1 MALMVLEGSGDSKR
15 RDQRVGARGASSLK
29 VTDAFWYALL
39 AFLVTGSTWGYT
51 SDDIWYLIG
60 TALGVILGA
69 VSILSKKY
77 SGRELG
83 LSCGMIVLSIIVA
96 LSSHSLTLLL
106 TSVLVVSSK
115 EMRLD
120 AILRAFLVVKAA
132 SLISLIVFGLLGLV
146 DVEAV
151 SHYSALAGGTI
162 VRQSVNGVA
171 TNILHLGLF
180 TLFVLL
186 AALKQERLG
195 FVSYLAM
202 MAVNIVFYRCVSY
215 SSAGILVTG
224 CAILL
229 AMGVRYSG
237 VVASALC
244 RFGCFV
250 VPLTVAFF
258 LYTGYQFDGTG
269 WIAELNHLMTG
280 RIAYNHYWLTAIGP
294 TLFGVNPAGA
304 PAAFDNSVV
313 YLTVGLGVFAAM
325 AVLAGYFLAMR
336 RLGRSR
342 DVYLLLAVFM
352 FYAFSMSESVLPSA
366 VVNPS
371 LFIVVAAISPGFYKS
386 LEETTRM
393 KTVETQPLAVPNN

>member
-1 MALMVLEGSGDSKR
+1 MALMMLEGSGDSRR
-15 RDQRVGARGASSLK
+15 RDRRVGVRDASSLK

-51 SDDIWYLIG
+51 SDDMWYLIG
-60 TALGVILGA
+60 TALGVILGV

-83 LSCGMIVLSIIVA
+83 LSFGMVLLSIAVA
-96 LSSHSLTLLL
+96 LSSRSLTLLL
-106 TSVLVVSSK
+106 TSVLVVASK

-120 AILRAFLVVKAA
+120 AILRAFLVVKAM
-132 SLISLIVFGLLGLV
+132 SFISLIVFGLLGLV

-162 VRQSVNGVA
+162 VRQSLNGVA

-180 TLFVLL
+180 ALFVLL
-186 AALKQERLG
+186 IALKRDKLR
-195 FVSYLAM
+195 FASYLVM
-202 MAVNIVFYRCVSY
+202 MAINIVFYRYVSY

-237 VVASALC
+237 VVAKALC
-244 RFGCFV
+244 RFGYLIVPFTV
-250 VPLTVAFF
+250 VFF
-258 LYTGYQFDGTG
+258 IYTGYQYDGTG

-280 RIAYNHYWLTAIGP
+280 RIAYNHYWLTEIGP

-313 YLTVGLGVFAAM
+313 YLMVGLGIFAAV
-325 AVLAGYFLAMR
+325 AVLAGYFFAMR
-336 RLGRSR
+336 RLGHSR
-342 DVYLLLAVFM
+342 DFYLLVAVFM
-352 FYAFSMSESVLPSA
+352 FYVFSMSESVLPSA

-371 LFIVVAAISPGFYKS
+371 LFIVVAAISPGFYKT
-386 LEETTRM
+386 LETNGTDASA
-393 KTVETQPLAVPNN
+393 ETQPWTGPNY

>member
-1 MALMVLEGSGDSKR
+1 MSLMMLGGLSDSKR
-15 RDQRVGARGASSLK
+15 RDRHVGAGGASSLK

-39 AFLVTGSTWGYT
+39 AFLVAGSTWGYT
-51 SDDIWYLIG
+51 SDDMWYLIG
-60 TALGVILGA
+60 TALGVILGV
-69 VSILSKKY
+69 VSILSKRY

-83 LSCGMIVLSIIVA
+83 LSFGMVGLSIVVA

-106 TSVLVVSSK
+106 TSVLVVASK
-115 EMRLD
+115 EMKLD
-120 AILRAFLVVKAA
+120 TILRAFLVVKAV
-132 SLISLIVFGLLGLV
+132 SLIFLIVFGLLGLV

-195 FVSYLAM
+195 LVSYLAM
-202 MAVNIVFYRCVSY
+202 MAINIVFYRYVSY
-215 SSAGILVTG
+215 SSAGLLVTG

-229 AMGVRYSG
+229 AIGVRYSG
-237 VVASALC
+237 VVARALC
-244 RFGCFV
+244 RFGCLV
-250 VPLTVAFF
+250 VPFTVVFF

-280 RIAYNHYWLTAIGP
+280 RIAYNHYWLTVIGP

-313 YLTVGLGVFAAM
+313 YLIVGLGVFAAM
-325 AVLAGYFLAMR
+325 AVLAGYFLTMR
-336 RLGRSR
+336 RLGRRR
-342 DVYLLLAVFM
+342 DAYLLLAVFM

-386 LEETTRM
+386 YEEATRM
-393 KTVETQPLAVPNN
+393 QVVETQPLAVPNN

>member
-1 MALMVLEGSGDSKR
+1 M
-15 RDQRVGARGASSLK
+15 
-29 VTDAFWYALL
+29 
-39 AFLVTGSTWGYT
+39 
-51 SDDIWYLIG
+51 
-60 TALGVILGA
+60 
-69 VSILSKKY
+69 
-77 SGRELG
+77 
-83 LSCGMIVLSIIVA
+83 
-96 LSSHSLTLLL
+96 
-106 TSVLVVSSK
+106 
-115 EMRLD
+115 
-120 AILRAFLVVKAA
+120 
-132 SLISLIVFGLLGLV
+132 
-146 DVEAV
+146 
-151 SHYSALAGGTI
+151 
-162 VRQSVNGVA
+162 A

-393 KTVETQPLAVPNN
+393 QTVETQPLAVPNN

>member
-1 MALMVLEGSGDSKR
+1 MALMMLEGSGDSKR
-15 RDQRVGARGASSLK
+15 RDRNVSIRDASSLK
-29 VTDAFWYALL
+29 VTDVFWYALL
-39 AFLVTGSTWGYT
+39 AFLVAGSTWGNT
-51 SDDIWYLIG
+51 SDDMWYLVG

-83 LSCGMIVLSIIVA
+83 LLCGMVALSIVVA
-96 LSSHSLTLLL
+96 LSSRSLTLLL
-106 TSVLVVSSK
+106 TSVLVVASK

-120 AILRAFLVVKAA
+120 TILRAFLVVKAI
-132 SLISLIVFGLLGLV
+132 SFVSLIVFGLVGFV

-162 VRQSVNGVA
+162 VRQSLNGVA

-180 TLFVLL
+180 ALFVLII
-186 AALKQERLG
+186 AIKQEKLG
-195 FVSYLAM
+195 LASYLAM
-202 MAVNIVFYRCVSY
+202 MAVNIVFYRYVSY

-237 VVASALC
+237 TVSKMLC
-244 RFGCFV
+244 RLGYLV
-250 VPLTVAFF
+250 VPFTVVFF
-258 LYTGYQFDGTG
+258 IYTGYQFDGTG

-280 RIAYNHYWLTAIGP
+280 RIAYNHYWLTVIGP
-294 TLFGVNPAGA
+294 TLFGVNPEGA

-313 YLTVGLGVFAAM
+313 YLTVGLGVFVAM
-325 AVLAGYFLAMR
+325 AIFAGYFFAMR

-342 DVYLLLAVFM
+342 DSYLLVAVFM
-352 FYAFSMSESVLPSA
+352 FYVFSMSESVLPSA

-371 LFIVVAAISPGFYKS
+371 LFIVVAVISPGFYKA
-386 LEETTRM
+386 LETNGADANGETR
-393 KTVETQPLAVPNN
+393 P

>member
-1 MALMVLEGSGDSKR
+1 MALMMLESSGDSKR
-15 RDQRVGARGASSLK
+15 RDRNVSIRDASSLK
-29 VTDAFWYALL
+29 VTDVFWYALL
-39 AFLVTGSTWGYT
+39 AFLVAGSTWGNT
-51 SDDIWYLIG
+51 SDDMWYLVG
-60 TALGVILGA
+60 TAFGVILGA

-83 LSCGMIVLSIIVA
+83 LLCGMVALSIVVA
-96 LSSHSLTLLL
+96 LSSRSLTLLL
-106 TSVLVVSSK
+106 TSVLVIASK

-120 AILRAFLVVKAA
+120 TILRAFLVVKAI
-132 SLISLIVFGLLGLV
+132 SFVSLIVFGLVGFV

-162 VRQSVNGVA
+162 VRQSLNGVA

-180 TLFVLL
+180 ALFVLII
-186 AALKQERLG
+186 AIKQEKLG
-195 FVSYLAM
+195 LASYLAM
-202 MAVNIVFYRCVSY
+202 MAVNIVFYRYVSY

-237 VVASALC
+237 TVSKMLC
-244 RFGCFV
+244 RLGYLV
-250 VPLTVAFF
+250 VPFTVVFF
-258 LYTGYQFDGTG
+258 IYTGYQFDGTG

-280 RIAYNHYWLTAIGP
+280 RIAYNHYWLTVIGP
-294 TLFGVNPAGA
+294 TLFGVNPEGA

-313 YLTVGLGVFAAM
+313 YLTVGLGVFVAM
-325 AVLAGYFLAMR
+325 AIFAGYFFAMR

-342 DVYLLLAVFM
+342 DSYLLVAVFM
-352 FYAFSMSESVLPSA
+352 FYVFSMSESVLPSA

-371 LFIVVAAISPGFYKS
+371 LFIVVAVISPGFYKA
-386 LEETTRM
+386 LETNGADANGETR
-393 KTVETQPLAVPNN
+393 P